1 MSPLLFILVI
11 EIPIRELHK
20 TMEGGLLAGL
30 KVRGLME
37 ILKLLFAN
45 DTILFC
51 DADAIPE

>member
-1 MSPLLFILVI
+1 MI